1 MINKKRGIFL
11 AVLFLMVILIRLF
24 SANSFITE
32 RYYSTGFYP
41 FAAIFFRSVT
51 GWLPFSLGDLLYG
64 AVVIWLLFKAVKG
77 IKALLKQQVSWQS
90 LVNTFSKTLIVLLMI
105 YVVFNIFWGINYN
118 RRGIAFQLGL
128 TMEKYSAQ
136 DLKIV
141 NTILLQKVNASKAAS
156 LHQGPVILISKEIF
170 KEAAEAYSEVS
181 KKYSFLEYNT
191 KNIKISLWGW
201 LGNYAGFTGYYNPFT
216 GEAQVN
222 TTIPKFSQPYT
233 ACHEIGHQIGYAKED
248 EANFVGYLAA
258 TASKDSAFLYS
269 AYLDLFLYTDRNLY
283 LVDSTAAK
291 ELAHQLLPS
300 VKADLKEMRNFNQR
314 HQNPFEP
321 VIRWM
326 YGKYLQS
333 NQQPSGVLSYDEVTG
348 FLIAYY
354 KKNGSI

>member
-1 MINKKRGIFL
+1 
-11 AVLFLMVILIRLF
+11 MVILIRLF

-41 FAAIFFRSVT
+41 LAAIFFRSVT

-64 AVVIWLLFKAVKG
+64 AVVIWLLFKAAKG
-77 IKALLKQQVSWQS
+77 IKALLKQQVTWQS
-90 LVNTFSKTLIVLLMI
+90 LINTFSKTLIVLLII
-105 YVVFNIFWGINYN
+105 YVIFNIFWGINYN
-118 RRGIAFQLGL
+118 RRGIASQLGL

-141 NTILLQKVNASKAAS
+141 NTILLQKVNASKTAS
-156 LHQGPVILISKEIF
+156 LHRGPVILTSKEIF

-233 ACHEIGHQIGYAKED
+233 TCHEIGHQIGYAKED

-258 TASKDSAFLYS
+258 TASKDSSFLYS
-269 AYLDLFLYTDRNLY
+269 AYLDLFLYADRNLY
-283 LVDSTAAK
+283 SVDSTAAK

-300 VKADLKEMRNFNQR
+300 VKADLKEMRNFNRR

-354 KKNGSI
+354 KKNGSL